1 MPDVESVTVEGQ
13 GVARGTPDVLRL
25 DLSVEAQGRSVSDAL
40 GGTSRAMDAVLAAL
54 RASGVA
60 SADLATTGLSIR
72 SVHDRD
78 GRSVVGYAA
87 GNSLAVTLRDLDGAG
102 ATIARAA
109 DAGGDACR
117 VNGLRFD
124 LLDDGE
130 LRRSARESAV
140 ADARQRAETYVAAA
154 GRSLGRVLRI
164 VEAGEGRPVPVRATR
179 MMAMADTGGPVPLE
193 GGSHEVTVS
202 VTVEWALG

>member
-154 GRSLGRVLRI
+154 GRSLGRVLR
-164 VEAGEGRPVPVRATR
+164 EGRPVPVRATR